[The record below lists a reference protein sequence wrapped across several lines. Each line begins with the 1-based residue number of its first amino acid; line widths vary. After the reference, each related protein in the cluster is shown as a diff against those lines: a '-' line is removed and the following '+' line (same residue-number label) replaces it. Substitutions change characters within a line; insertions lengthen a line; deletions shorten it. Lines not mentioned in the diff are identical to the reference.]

1 MSRIECKQTSNGQ
14 YENVS
19 EVERPDS
26 GDSVPKMNTIG
37 AVPNVDMM
45 SHDSNDGYVDGEE
58 VIGEHKNQ

>member
-1 MSRIECKQTSNGQ
+1 MTRIECKQNDNGQ
-14 YENVS
+14 YENFG

-37 AVPNVDMM
+37 AVPNYEIEF

-58 VIGEHKNQ
+58 VIGDKNQ